1 MPQVQLPIF
10 AEGVTQ
16 VTSDLAFEK
25 RDGRVTYFN
34 GIMPVFIHDENDLAT
49 FRMITSQFVVNGNA
63 TQSQIAKAFGIPKI
77 SVKRGVKRYRD
88 KGPRGFYE
96 PRNTRGPVVLTPEI
110 LEQAQAMLD
119 ARAPLRTIGSE
130 LGVKPNTL
138 NKAIHAGKLHRP
150 TTQKKTRQLP
160 HPLPA

>member
-10 AEGVTQ
+10 PEGVTQ
-16 VTSDLAFEK
+16 VTSDLAFER
-25 RDGRVTYFN
+25 RDGRVVYFN
-34 GIMPVFIHDENDLAT
+34 GTMPVFVHDEDDLAT

-77 SVKRGVKRYRD
+77 SVKRGVKRYRE

-96 PRNTRGPVVLTPEI
+96 PRNTRGPVVLTPEVI
-110 LEQAQAMLD
+110 EQAQTMLD
-119 ARAPLRTIGSE
+119 EGTPLGTIGSV

-150 TTQKKTRQLP
+150 TRKKK
-160 HPLPA
+160 A

>member
-1 MPQVQLPIF
+1 MPQAQLPIF
-10 AEGVTQ
+10 PEGVTP

-34 GIMPVFIHDENDLAT
+34 GTMPVFVHAEDDLAT

-63 TQSQIAKAFGIPKI
+63 TQAQIHEAFGVPRI

-96 PRNTRGPVVLTPEI
+96 PRNTRGPVVLTAEV
-110 LEQAQAMLD
+110 LEQAQRMLD
-119 ARAPLRTIGSE
+119 VGRSLREIGSE
-130 LGVKPNTL
+130 LVVKPNTL
-138 NKAIHAGKLHRP
+138 NKAIQAGKLHRP
-150 TTQKKTRQLP
+150 MIKKKSSR
-160 HPLPA
+160 

>member
-10 AEGVTQ
+10 SEGVTP
-16 VTSDLAFEK
+16 VTGDLAFEK

-34 GIMPVFIHDENDLAT
+34 GTMPVFVHDEDDIAT

-63 TQSQIAKAFGIPKI
+63 TQAEIAKAFGIPKI

-96 PRNTRGPVVLTPEI
+96 RRNTRGAAVLTPEVLHRAQVM
-110 LEQAQAMLD
+110 LEEGEDLQAVGEA
-119 ARAPLRTIGSE
+119 
-130 LGVKPNTL
+130 LGVKKNTL
-138 NKAIHAGKLHRP
+138 NKAVLGGKLHRP
-150 TTQKKTRQLP
+150 SVKKKT
-160 HPLPA
+160 